1 MTWFK
6 KALNFVKEH
15 APPVLEGIIKL
26 GEETVSG
33 VGSFT
38 KLTAEMV
45 GAAEVNIEE
54 GLGKGFRAIAGKSQF
69 LKAHNTQ
76 EGPLKSSVSLQDLA
90 SMSKSAYEMG
100 GGERTGYSTL
110 FSKEVE
116 DLSFTMYES
125 EEDGHIVVSFR
136 GTNSFANWQKR
147 NLNFHKVDDGFG
159 NQVHAGFKSAWDTL
173 KPEVDK
179 ELFDHF
185 GGSVFTN
192 NVTFTG
198 HSLGGAIA
206 QMATAEYTNTQD
218 IRLLDTV
225 TFASPTVGDA
235 GFNAR
240 IPAGHHM
247 RVIDPRDSVPKV
259 VQQLEPAFVEPAS
272 ATRIVALGGRAARL
286 NDKIKS
292 DAIRFGINVAFDSG
306 VALLLAYAPE
316 ALMGVGEAGEL
327 GVGLGGEEII
337 EGALALEE
345 EAILSAQELV
355 GVGQAAEEKAAAGTF
370 VEAIGGGGGEI
381 ITHAERA
388 DISILFNAKARASI
402 VKQLGSLDVRALTEN
417 TIRNAV
423 GEVDLEATLAK
434 AFAAAGVHEGVQNL
448 LTPFI
453 TENISKDGDLDYEQL
468 EFLMH
473 NGWDY
478 MYGAAV
484 AHPVDTY
491 INNINNR
498 FGDNR
503 INARD
508 DMWQNYLKNLGDQ
521 GDGSKLVEFMTEEEL
536 RDFQEN
542 FAHAPAKDPS
552 PIDRPDDGDKAP
564 LPIEDPGDDD
574 EFAPPLQEDDE
585 DAEDD
590 EDDEEEDDEEEE
602 PAFGARGDTRIGFA
616 PEHNLAG
623 HEANEISGRPLHV
636 LTEGQGRKD
645 DGTRIFA
652 VVTEEGDTLAY
663 TGPAHPTST
672 TTLFGRWTG
681 VAPFADDLPIKVSR
695 QNAFGGQS
703 FSALDTFSMAYLV
716 NSYTNGYHNSDA
728 DAKYMKRITA
738 AIDNGFISEAIDGE
752 ELKVARMIL
761 QEFKEKGHLIGAENT
776 AMVSKGNVLTEIDR
790 MSRGGGANL
799 GDDVKG
805 VPVAFSTGRRTSI
818 ASILATTKG
827 TGIAS
832 DVMRRSSKRLKSG
845 EVDDGNIMEE
855 GSSTIDFNMNVLR
868 NLGMDRDPVFSI
880 LANGAKQ
887 HALAYKTA
895 LNVEEEL
902 NDVIREAQAKKGGG
916 TFSTG
921 GPNSIFPNVLD
932 QYTSRDI
939 NLSDERNMSG
949 NAEHFKDMAV
959 LEILKAVI

>member
-1 MTWFK
+1 MNKMTWFK

-15 APPVLEGIIKL
+15 APPQYKAFIKL

-38 KLTAEMV
+38 KLTTEMV

-54 GLGKGFRAIAGKSQF
+54 GLGKGFRAVTGKSQF

-90 SMSKSAYEMG
+90 SMSKSAYEDG
-100 GGERTGYSTL
+100 GGERVGYSTI

-116 DLSFTMYES
+116 DLSFTVYES
-125 EEDGHIVVSFR
+125 EEDGHVVVSFR

-206 QMATAEYTNTQD
+206 QMATAEYSNTQD

-235 GFNAR
+235 GFNSR
-240 IPAGHHM
+240 IPPGHHM

-259 VQQLEPAFVEPAS
+259 VQQLEPDFVEPAT
-272 ATRIVALGGRAARL
+272 ATRIIALGGRAARL

-292 DAIRFGINVAFDSG
+292 DAIRFGINVAFDAG

-316 ALMGVGEAGEL
+316 VVEGAGEAAEL
-327 GVGLGGEEII
+327 GLVAEDEIV
-337 EGALALEE
+337 EGAMALEE
-345 EAILSAQELV
+345 EAVLSAQKLV
-355 GVGQAAEEKAAAGTF
+355 GVGEAAEGKMAEGTF
-370 VEAIGGGGGEI
+370 VEAIGGEGKM

-388 DISILFNAKARASI
+388 DISILFNAEARASI
-402 VKQLGSLDVRALTEN
+402 VKQLASLDVRTLTEN
-417 TIRNAV
+417 TIRNAL
-423 GEVDLEATLAK
+423 GEVDVEATLAK
-434 AFAAAGVHEGVQNL
+434 TFAAAGVHESVQNL

-453 TENISKDGDLDYEQL
+453 TENISKDGEIDYSQV

-491 INNINNR
+491 IKNINNR
-498 FGDNR
+498 FGNNR

-508 DMWQNYLKNLGDQ
+508 DMWQNYLKNLGDE
-521 GDGSKLVEFMTEEEL
+521 GDSGELVEFMTEAEL
-536 RDFQEN
+536 SDFQEN

-564 LPIEDPGDDD
+564 LPIEDPGDDE
-574 EFAPPLQEDDE
+574 EFAPPDKD
-585 DAEDD
+585 EDD
-590 EDDEEEDDEEEE
+590 EDDEVVEEELEEDEMR
-602 PAFGARGDTRIGFA
+602 PQFA

-623 HEANEISGRPLHV
+623 HEVNEISGRPLHV

-652 VVTEEGDTLAY
+652 VVTEEGETLAY

-672 TTLFGRWTG
+672 TTLYGRWTG
-681 VAPFADDLPIKVSR
+681 VAPFANDLPIKVSR

-716 NSYTNGYHNSDA
+716 NSYTSGYHNAEA
-728 DAKYMKRITA
+728 DGKYMKRITA
-738 AIDNGFISEAIDGE
+738 AIDNGFISEAIDSE
-752 ELKVARMIL
+752 ELRVARMIL
-761 QEFKEKGHLIGAENT
+761 QQFKEKGHLIGAENVD
-776 AMVSKGNVLTEIDR
+776 MVSKGNVLTEIDIL
-790 MSRGGGANL
+790 SRGGDLNI
-799 GDDVKG
+799 GDNVKG
-805 VPVAFSTGRRTSI
+805 VPVAFSSSRRRSI
-818 ASILATTKG
+818 ANILATPKG
-827 TGIAS
+827 TGVAS
-832 DVMRRSSKRLKSG
+832 DIMQRSAKRLKSD
-845 EVDDGNIMEE
+845 EVDDSAIMEN
-855 GSSTIDFNMNVLR
+855 GSTTIDFNMRVLR
-868 NLGMDRDPVFSI
+868 NLGMERSAEFSI

-895 LNVEEEL
+895 LNVEGEL
-902 NDVIREAQAKKGGG
+902 SDIIRETQAKRGGSA
-916 TFSTG
+916 FSTG
-921 GPNSIFPNVLD
+921 SIFPNVLD

-939 NLSDERNMSG
+939 NLSDEQNMSG
-949 NAEHFKDMAV
+949 NAEYFKDMAV